1 MSLFNLTTFKFYCLF
16 LCVFLQG
23 TISGCTTIQN
33 IISPT
38 SDSLNSAIGET
49 NKAFS
54 AAKKLASNL
63 GIKSSSNRDLD
74 FALQQFNQ
82 SNFGVAEFYLKKTLV
97 KLPGNPAAVKLLPW
111 AHFYQKQYDKA
122 LTTFKRTKALYKKN
136 PEPLIGMGWCYFALR
151 RYERAIEQFEYAKK
165 LDGDYYQINKGKAF
179 AQLK

>member
-23 TISGCTTIQN
+23 TISGCNTIQN

-38 SDSLNSAIGET
+38 SDSLNSVIRET

-54 AAKKLASNL
+54 SAIRETNEAFSSAKKLASNL

-82 SNFGVAEFYLKKTLV
+82 SNFEITELYLKKTLV
-97 KLPGNPAAVKLLPW
+97 KFLGNPTAMKLLPW
-111 AHFYQKQYDKA
+111 VYFYQKQYDKA
-122 LTTFKRTKALYKKN
+122 LTRFKRIKALYRKS
-136 PEPLIGMGWCYFALR
+136 PEPSIGMGWC
-151 RYERAIEQFEYAKK
+151 
-165 LDGDYYQINKGKAF
+165 
-179 AQLK
+179 